1 IEIQL
6 AGSGN
11 FHCGEQAPPL
21 FLDRPGEDDAF
32 GLELLYC
39 RFDVVAHQVDLVAAF
54 AIGGLGGMNAEL
66 GGREGED
73 QPSMAGVD
81 GGKAEHVAEEGTE
94 GVGFLGVDDVVNG
107 VDHSSSTY
115 SNSLS
120 TEPLHDCR
128 GS

>member
-1 IEIQL
+1 MQL
-6 AGSGN
+6 AGAGD
-11 FHCGEQAPPL
+11 FHRGEQAPAL
-21 FLDRPGEDDAF
+21 LLDRPGEDDTF

-39 RFDVVAHQVDLVAAF
+39 RFDVVTHQVDLVAAF

-73 QPSMAGVD
+73 QPSVAGVD
-81 GGKAEHVAEEGTE
+81 GGKAEHVTEEGAE
-94 GVGFLGVDDVVNG
+94 GVGFLGVDHVVDG
-107 VDHSSSTY
+107 VDHGSSTY